1 MNGLRHETLG
11 KSRSIVGSKLR
22 TYEKSLKKIIQNCS
36 RVSNSLISGKLNKE
50 IIRENNGIF
59 YWEFLYIFRI
69 PPKFEMELR
78 AAGWSQIRT
87 IDSEVSGRIAS
98 GAGQSI
104 KTRSPRLGLAEHWPY
119 HFDGYSLRFR
129 IECATSF
136 LCSINLTETGNGEC
150 SDKNR
155 SFFGIRNNFRVNSD
169 LCPPGTKK
177 GPRGS
182 KETK

>member
-1 MNGLRHETLG
+1 M
-11 KSRSIVGSKLR
+11 
-22 TYEKSLKKIIQNCS
+22 
-36 RVSNSLISGKLNKE
+36 ISGKLNKE

-78 AAGWSQIRT
+78 AAGWTRIRT
-87 IDSEVSGRIAS
+87 IDSEISGRIAS

-104 KTRSPRLGLAEHWPY
+104 KARSPRLGLAEHWPY

-136 LCSINLTETGNGEC
+136 PCSINLTETGNGEC

-182 KETK
+182 KETKWRSRQVRITVS